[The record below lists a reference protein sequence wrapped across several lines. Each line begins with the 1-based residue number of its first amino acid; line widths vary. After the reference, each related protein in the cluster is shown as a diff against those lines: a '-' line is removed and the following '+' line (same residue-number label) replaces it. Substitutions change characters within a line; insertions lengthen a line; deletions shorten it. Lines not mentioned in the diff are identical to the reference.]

1 MNNTSKIYV
10 FLLNTKYL
18 DGVKFINS
26 VIYTQKTFI
35 MYNITAGIIIL
46 LILLVLW
53 IYFNQ
58 TEPDYSKTIEEEY
71 GKMHGDVPTKHSEN
85 VKKQFQ
91 KKIKKGKNPSIFEH
105 YAIYDINKNV
115 DKNAQEARRSLN
127 DLIQEMSRLNKQVPN
142 GAPHI
147 NEDTNNDILFVLGHM
162 EPADDVFANENNP
175 MPGGAPVN
183 IEHDRTQLQAALYN
197 SLRDGVHQNRIKNT
211 QPRKVKS
218 FQRKIRWRSDSQN
231 VHDLG
236 DDVKAHVKFIFS
248 ENSKNKDIQKPFA
261 SINEYIRANLEQ
273 GDKVKC
279 NRVMKTIGE
288 KNIHMSKI
296 GKKEIAIL
304 ENIWKRVH
312 LPVNRSNHD
321 QLKNAFFD
329 NMKDC
334 IENGS
339 VVCSTGRT
347 SKMLSTFSKLDV
359 QVPNLGSFRSKQM
372 MRNEIYKRSS
382 DILQNKLNTM
392 SKELQDMYNKGDENP
407 EIVKSMNEVRLDI
420 NKMTK
425 EYKGKLSDGDVTKLK
440 EECLAVI

>member
-1 MNNTSKIYV
+1 MDNLIP
-10 FLLNTKYL
+10 
-18 DGVKFINS
+18 
-26 VIYTQKTFI
+26 
-35 MYNITAGIIIL
+35 GIIIL

-58 TEPDYSKTIEEEY
+58 TEPDYSKNIEEEY

-91 KKIKKGKNPSIFEH
+91 KKKNKGKNPSIFEH

-127 DLIQEMSRLNKQVPN
+127 DLIQEMARTNQQTAAMNLPN
-142 GAPHI
+142 I
-147 NEDTNNDILFVLGHM
+147 NEDANNDILFVLGHM

-175 MPGGAPVN
+175 INGGAPVN

-197 SLRDGVHQNRIKNT
+197 SLRDGVHRNRIKNT
-211 QPRKVKS
+211 QPRKVRS

-261 SINEYIRANLEQ
+261 SINEYIRSNLNQ

-288 KNIHMSKI
+288 KNIHMSKL
-296 GKKEIAIL
+296 GKKEISIL

-312 LPVNRSNHD
+312 LPVNRANHD

-334 IENGS
+334 IEKGS

-392 SKELQDMYNKGDENP
+392 SKEVQDIYNKGDENP
-407 EIVKSMNEVRLDI
+407 EITEKMNEVRRDI
-420 NKMTK
+420 NNMTK
-425 EYKGKLSDGDVTKLK
+425 EYKGKLSDSDVNKLK